1 MKSQCF
7 SSVMQSVALISLE
20 CPVASAERLNVDILS
35 INNVYCYLFIDT
47 VFNILIKIGKL

>member
-1 MKSQCF
+1 
-7 SSVMQSVALISLE
+7 MQSVALISLE